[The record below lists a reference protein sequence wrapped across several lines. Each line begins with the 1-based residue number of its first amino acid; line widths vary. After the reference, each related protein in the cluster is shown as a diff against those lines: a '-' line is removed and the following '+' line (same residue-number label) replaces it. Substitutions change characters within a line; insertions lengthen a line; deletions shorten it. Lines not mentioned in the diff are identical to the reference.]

1 MAQPSIAQP
10 LRHVHPSGFVWVF
23 GPGHAHVLLKP
34 GSFGLTGFMWKRQS
48 SATSVPVGA
57 LGQKIE
63 VFTKPAGHCGAQI
76 EPSGIRPPRPECA
89 ATQTLSSE
97 AAQPLGRAG
106 DTAGLPQHP
115 APVSQSHCC
124 FVPFGCQQPCPVWLA
139 VQLQP
144 HDANTQPGP
153 TSGGGVGGAVARRT
167 DGGVV
172 GGVALSEELVAA
184 RSQQKIAGRSS
195 IVALDRGFQVS

>member
-1 MAQPSIAQP
+1 MLQTRPTPQAASVAQPSIAQP

-97 AAQPLGRAG
+97 AAQPLGRAW
-106 DTAGLPQHP
+106 DTAGTPLAP
-115 APVSQSHCC
+115 APSASVA
-124 FVPFGCQQPCPVWLA
+124 VALLLRPVRLPAALPCVA
-139 VQLQP
+139 
-144 HDANTQPGP
+144 
-153 TSGGGVGGAVARRT
+153 GGAVAT
-167 DGGVV
+167 
-172 GGVALSEELVAA
+172 A
-184 RSQQKIAGRSS
+184 
-195 IVALDRGFQVS
+195 